1 MGDTHRIRLQ
11 AAWDVA
17 AGGTTWTRSFGRPT
31 GVGPGER
38 VWLVIERPA
47 AGAAALDGRPLAAVG
62 VGDGPWRHALTGD
75 PRERHELRLEF
86 TAPPG
91 PVAAGA
97 RVPLPEAA
105 GLVWLEIE
113 AGQ

>member
-17 AGGTTWTRSFGRPT
+17 AGGRTWTRSFGRPT
-31 GVGPGER
+31 GVGPGDR

-47 AGAAALDGRPLAAVG
+47 ARSAAIDGRPLAAVG
-62 VGDGPWRHALTGD
+62 VGDGPWRHALNAD
-75 PRERHELRLEF
+75 LRERHELRLEF
-86 TAPPG
+86 AAPPG
-91 PVAAGA
+91 PVAACV

-105 GLVWLEIE
+105 GCVWLEIE
-113 AGQ
+113 ADE